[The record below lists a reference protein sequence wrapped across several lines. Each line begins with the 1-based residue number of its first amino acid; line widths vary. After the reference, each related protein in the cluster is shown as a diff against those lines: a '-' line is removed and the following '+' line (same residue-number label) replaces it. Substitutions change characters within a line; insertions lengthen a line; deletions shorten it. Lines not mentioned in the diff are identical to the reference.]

1 MVAKLLL
8 PPSAPNKYGFLC
20 LTYIAHVISIIYTA
34 GAREEQ
40 RLCGITDLDWPVS
53 TRQPI
58 SNDGLPCTIKVVVT
72 KNGTRL
78 FRWRSNLYSIVHVH
92 RRWRTEGQTDG
103 VTRWHWQVYAGAGT
117 AIIAREAGTWYL
129 EQWLI

>member
-1 MVAKLLL
+1 M
-8 PPSAPNKYGFLC
+8 
-20 LTYIAHVISIIYTA
+20 
-34 GAREEQ
+34 
-40 RLCGITDLDWPVS
+40 S

-58 SNDGLPCTIKVVVT
+58 SNDGLPCTIKLVVT
-72 KNGTRL
+72 ENGTRL

-92 RRWRTEGQTDG
+92 RRWRTEGQADG